1 MEMLIEIK
9 DICGKNVVTR
19 DDGKKVRDLIL
30 NHWDDSD
37 RIKIDFGN
45 VLVASVSFF
54 DEIFGKLAFEHSR
67 NELASKLEFLNIQ
80 DFDRA
85 LLNDI
90 LISRLRQKG
99 LAEQKTSVT
108 TPPSKVAPIDS
119 SNSSPTS

>member
-108 TPPSKVAPIDS
+108 TPPSKVAPI
-119 SNSSPTS
+119 